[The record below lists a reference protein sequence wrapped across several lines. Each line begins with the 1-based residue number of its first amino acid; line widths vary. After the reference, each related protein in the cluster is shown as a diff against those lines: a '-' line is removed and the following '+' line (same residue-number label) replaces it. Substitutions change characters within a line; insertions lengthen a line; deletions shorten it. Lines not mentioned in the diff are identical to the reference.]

1 MRMMTGLR
9 KQSLSNFLRQA
20 AVIVSI
26 GAALTQFTRFLF
38 IAISRIAYPFSL
50 EWMEGGSLVQVS
62 RILNGK
68 LIYVRPSFDFIPQI
82 YPPVYFYVSALV
94 SKILG
99 NSFLPLRFVSIVA
112 TLGTILLIYILVH
125 EQTGS
130 KLGGILASGLFC
142 ATYELSG
149 YWFDLA
155 RVDSLALAFLL
166 LAVYLLL
173 KDTRSTSIFG
183 GIFLALSCFTKQTML
198 IVAVFFLIY
207 CVFPLRKNNLIF
219 IGTAF
224 VGFIGGILLLDW
236 LHGGWYSY
244 YIFHLPGRHR
254 IIPNFLNLIPSTND
268 IFFEEMIKPVFFAL
282 MIGLL
287 YLLIF
292 PGKANSTE
300 TQAADSTWSKR
311 AVWALLFVAG
321 LSALGSIGFL
331 VSLPSDR
338 GGIIGSYSLA
348 RLLLIAGQAFI
359 GILVLALAIKFLR
372 DTSWLDRIA
381 YLLFGKPQTTP
392 RLLVGCIILVFLSA
406 IILARAA
413 PTALNNLSTTY
424 LQRLLPYLIEP
435 LVLLIGMGFAWRFL
449 WPSTRLESW
458 FYLLLILGLIATSW
472 LGRLNP
478 GGYTNAF
485 MPADAGIAIL
495 FGLGIG
501 QMSKRIST
509 NTASFANI
517 LSAFLLLLSG
527 AQLIVLL
534 SPPMTQIPTQADKEA
549 GLQLVDRIKA
559 CPGKVYIPFHT
570 YLAELAGKDGYA
582 GVVEMGELRG
592 NFGGRADPL
601 WDEVLSQLQ
610 LSLDTHTFGAVIQD
624 NQVFKD
630 AISSS
635 YVETGRVFEN
645 DLVFWPVA
653 GRKVRPETIY
663 VPVGAGNCLSTA
675 E

>member
-1 MRMMTGLR
+1 MMTGLR
-9 KQSLSNFLRQA
+9 ERSLSDFSRRA
-20 AVIVSI
+20 AVVVAIS
-26 GAALTQFTRFLF
+26 AALIQFTRFLF
-38 IAISRIAYPFSL
+38 IALSRIAYPFSL

-82 YPPVYFYVSALV
+82 YPPIYYYVSALA

-112 TLGTILLIYILVH
+112 TLGTTLLIYILVY
-125 EQTGS
+125 EQSRS

-142 ATYELSG
+142 ASYELSG

-155 RVDSLALAFLL
+155 RVDSLALVFLL
-166 LAVYLLL
+166 LAAYLLL
-173 KDTRSTSIFG
+173 KNTRSASIFG
-183 GIFLALSCFTKQTML
+183 GILLALSCFTKQTML

-207 CVFPLRKNNLIF
+207 CIFPLRKNNLIF

-224 VGFIGGILLLDW
+224 ISFIGGILLLDW

-254 IIPNFLNLIPSTND
+254 IIPNFLNLISSTNE
-268 IFFEEMIKPVFFAL
+268 IFFEEMTKPVFFAL
-282 MIGLL
+282 LISLL

-300 TQAADSTWSKR
+300 RQTANSTWSKR
-311 AVWALLFVAG
+311 AVWVLIFVAG

-331 VSLPSDR
+331 VSLPSDS

-348 RLLLIAGQAFI
+348 RLLLIAGQVFL
-359 GILVLALAIKFLR
+359 GILALALAFRLLR
-372 DTSWLDRIA
+372 DVFWLDKVAR
-381 YLLFGKPQTTP
+381 LLFGKPQTIP

-406 IILARAA
+406 IILARSV
-413 PTALNNLSTTY
+413 PIVLNNLSIAY
-424 LQRLLPYLIEP
+424 LQRLIPYLIEP
-435 LVLLIGMGFAWRFL
+435 LVLLIMLGFVWRFL
-449 WPSTRLESW
+449 WPSTRLETW
-458 FYLLLILGLIATSW
+458 FYLLLNLGLIATSW

-478 GGYTNAF
+478 GGFTNAF
-485 MPADAGIAIL
+485 MPADAGIALL

-501 QMSKRIST
+501 WMLKRIST
-509 NTASFANI
+509 NTTAFANI
-517 LSAFLLLLSG
+517 LSAFLLLLSS

-534 SPPMTQIPTQADKEA
+534 SPPMAQIPTQADKEA

-559 CPGKVYIPFHT
+559 CPRNVYVPFHT

-601 WDEVLSQLQ
+601 WDEVLRQLQ
-610 LSLDTHTFGAVIQD
+610 LSLDAHTFAAVIQD
-624 NQVFKD
+624 NQVFRD
-630 AISSS
+630 AMSSS
-635 YVETGRVFEN
+635 YIETGWVFDN

-653 GRKVRPETIY
+653 GRKVRPETVY
-663 VPVGAGNCLSTA
+663 VPVGAGNCLSIGK
-675 E
+675 